1 MPRPLPPKSRLRLP
15 RPSRGQ
21 CGGGDGAGPT
31 SFVRPALPLARAEGR
46 RRKPARGRRPVR
58 ELSGAVRAEGRRR
71 ASSLAGARGDGRVQA
86 ASPGRP
92 SAMDG
97 LRLRFERFLEQ
108 RNLATEALGALE
120 AKTGVDKRYLAT
132 GEPSRAA
139 LGSAAHFADRHS
151 EALGY
156 RGLGPLP
163 SCRPCCGFQL
173 RRRGA
178 PTDQRGDRDPGEG
191 SWTRTLVLAAVSS
204 RPRRATSVEDQPPLG
219 PAAVLC
225 PLLPPGPGC
234 PPGRS
239 PVLPVVLLVPGEERA
254 GR

>member
-1 MPRPLPPKSRLRLP
+1 MPSVTAPRPLPPKSRLRLP

-46 RRKPARGRRPVR
+46 RRKPARGRRPAR
-58 ELSGAVRAEGRRR
+58 ELSCAARAEGRRR
-71 ASSLAGARGDGRVQA
+71 ASSLAGARRDGQVQA

-97 LRLRFERFLEQ
+97 LRQRFERFLEQ

-132 GEPSRAA
+132 GEPSWAA
-139 LGSAAHFADRHS
+139 LGAAPHFADRHS
-151 EALGY
+151 AALGS

-163 SCRPCCGFQL
+163 FGRPGCGFQL
-173 RRRGA
+173 RRRVA
-178 PTDQRGDRDPGEG
+178 PTVQRGDR
-191 SWTRTLVLAAVSS
+191 SWGGF
-204 RPRRATSVEDQPPLG
+204 EDQDLG
-219 PAAVLC
+219 
-225 PLLPPGPGC
+225 
-234 PPGRS
+234 
-239 PVLPVVLLVPGEERA
+239 A
-254 GR
+254 GRRLFSPPP